1 MEETRQE
8 PIYWDKH
15 RRPINLTLILSLGM
29 VVFGLFQWLNG
40 NEPTLV
46 FLGLAIAAYT
56 WFTSPKHYV
65 IFPDHLVI
73 MYGTP
78 RRRVIPFR
86 DISHIELLSMPPV
99 GDRLRIV
106 LLNRRGV
113 MLMARDS
120 ETFHNRLEEALE
132 RFRDTGPMEDTPEER
147 PLNEGQ
153 P

>member
-1 MEETRQE
+1 MAETRQE

-15 RRPINLTLILSLGM
+15 KRPLNLTLFLALGIS
-29 VVFGLFQWLNG
+29 VLGLIQQN
-40 NEPTLV
+40 PQLV
-46 FLGLAIAAYT
+46 FLGLAVAAYT
-56 WFTSPKHYV
+56 WLTSPKHYL

-73 MYGTP
+73 MYGIP

-86 DISHIELLSMPPV
+86 NVSHIEMLNLPPV
-99 GDRLRIV
+99 GDRLRVV
-106 LLNRRGV
+106 LMNNKRV

-120 ETFHNRLEEALE
+120 ETFHNRLEEALDK
-132 RFRDTGPMEDTPEER
+132 FRDEGPMEDTPDER